1 MLSWALAFFVLA
13 IVAALLGITGLAAD
27 FQMYA
32 WILFVLF
39 LALFA
44 INMVR
49 GQKNRSWR
57 QP

>member
-1 MLSWALAFFVLA
+1 MLSWALAFFILAVL
-13 IVAALLGITGLAAD
+13 AALLGFTGLAAD

-32 WILFVLF
+32 WILFALF

-49 GQKNRSWR
+49 GQKNRPWR
-57 QP
+57 